1 MAIFDILKNDL
12 ISESVECVDC
22 ANDKP
27 IVEEEEE
34 SGDPQAIVD
43 AMIANAPGQQ
53 EQIGIILKYAANSVM
68 GQDIWD
74 DALNYYET
82 MDSTEEVPADDTE
95 EVPDELSAEDEVEDD
110 KIPVDDTEE
119 VPAEDDD
126 EFRM

>member
-1 MAIFDILKNDL
+1 MAIFDILKKEL
-12 ISESVECVDC
+12 VSESVECVDC
-22 ANDKP
+22 ADDKS
-27 IVEEEEE
+27 IVEEEE

-74 DALNYYET
+74 EALNYYET
-82 MDSTEEVPADDTE
+82 MDSTEEVPVDDTE
-95 EVPDELSAEDEVEDD
+95 EVPDELSAEDEVEDEE
-110 KIPVDDTEE
+110 IPVDDTEE
-119 VPAEDDD
+119 VPADDDD

>member
-1 MAIFDILKNDL
+1 MAIFDILKKEL
-12 ISESVECVDC
+12 VSESVECVDC
-22 ANDKP
+22 ADDKP
-27 IVEEEEE
+27 IVEEEE

-74 DALNYYET
+74 EALNYYET
-82 MDSTEEVPADDTE
+82 MDSTEEVPVDDTE
-95 EVPDELSAEDEVEDD
+95 EVPDELSAEDEVEDEE
-110 KIPVDDTEE
+110 IPVDDTEE
-119 VPAEDDD
+119 VPADDDD

>member
-1 MAIFDILKNDL
+1 MAIFDILKKEL
-12 ISESVECVDC
+12 VSESVECVDC
-22 ANDKP
+22 ADDKP
-27 IVEEEEE
+27 IVEEEE

-74 DALNYYET
+74 EALNYYET
-82 MDSTEEVPADDTE
+82 MDSTEEVPVDDTE
-95 EVPDELSAEDEVEDD
+95 EVPDELSAEDEVEDEE
-110 KIPVDDTEE
+110 IPVDDTEE
-119 VPAEDDD
+119 VPAEDDE

>member
-1 MAIFDILKNDL
+1 MAIFDILKNTL
-12 ISESVECVDC
+12 ISESVDCVDC
-22 ANDKP
+22 ADDKP
-27 IVEEEEE
+27 IVEEEE

-74 DALNYYET
+74 EALNYYET
-82 MDSTEEVPADDTE
+82 MDSTEEVPVDDTE
-95 EVPDELSAEDEVEDD
+95 EVPDELSAEDEVEDEE
-110 KIPVDDTEE
+110 IPVDDTEE
-119 VPAEDDD
+119 VPADDDD